1 MKKYS
6 LIIIIALFISCKN
19 DLKVNKDTL
28 DYSIEFPDTI
38 IVDKKY
44 NGRILYQSTLDTL
57 TTSFDDEYH
66 RYVFLCMRKT
76 DNINYSFEELKRKEL
91 DTIGADNYRE
101 IAIYNISFSTK
112 GVQYIDGIIVD
123 EAIYDISKDK
133 KNVPND
139 SLFRHIVHE
148 FRVNKKVVVIDK
160 E

>member
-1 MKKYS
+1 M
-6 LIIIIALFISCKN
+6 ILFISCKKEA
-19 DLKVNKDTL
+19 KVNNDTL
-28 DYSIEFPDTI
+28 EYIIEFPDTV
-38 IVDKKY
+38 IVNKKY
-44 NGRILYQSTLDTL
+44 QGRILYHSVLDTL

-66 RYVFLCMRKT
+66 RYVFFCMRKT
-76 DNINYSFEELKRKEL
+76 DNINYSFEELKRKKL

-101 IAIYNISFSTK
+101 IAIYNTSFSTK

-133 KNVPND
+133 KHVPKD
-139 SLFRHIVHE
+139 SLFRHLSHE